1 MSDGPIFDYSSDL
14 DPHIN
19 IMTTN
24 EYIELNSE
32 KHPELV
38 DFAQLDIDNDFTTDF
53 KLEELKSDSQ
63 LYEPHIKLEDI
74 LLHKSKPLPLLT
86 PI

>member
-1 MSDGPIFDYSSDL
+1 MSDGPIFTTDL
-14 DPHIN
+14 GSYLN

-24 EYIELNSE
+24 EYIEANSE
-32 KHPELV
+32 THPELI

-53 KLEELKSDSQ
+53 KLEELKSDEA

-74 LLHKSKPLPLLT
+74 LINKSK
-86 PI
+86 IA